1 MIATVMDI
9 IYPHIFLTGNSCKID
24 MLNIKCSK
32 SAETSLETEEQAQ
45 LPHEELQYLNL
56 VKHIIKNGNV
66 REDRTGTG
74 TLNSS
79 GLSEA
84 PPMQKNCKIRM
95 FASGTETV
103 QENTWIPLD
112 LLTGK

>member
-56 VKHIIKNGNV
+56 VKHIIKT
-66 REDRTGTG
+66 EMFEKIELEQELCPSLE
-74 TLNSS
+74 LN
-79 GLSEA
+79 
-84 PPMQKNCKIRM
+84 
-95 FASGTETV
+95 
-103 QENTWIPLD
+103 
-112 LLTGK
+112 